1 MQTVNFSITSKEL
14 QKSFNT
20 EKYVA
25 IAFQQPKGIKMRDM
39 VEDHWSEWASI
50 VAEAPWRGYWK
61 KSVYIRQPS
70 VTPSGAAYVDE
81 GCGNVPLA
89 IYTTAVWGFGVEGW
103 LKKQGRAANSPI
115 REIIRLQGVREPKVI
130 GQRKSMWDDKLQRG
144 CGIIL
149 PAEFGWLDRW
159 LEPMWA
165 HLQ

>member
-1 MQTVNFSITSKEL
+1 MHTVNFGITGKEL

-39 VEDHWSEWASI
+39 VEDHWSEWAST

-70 VTPSGAAYVDE
+70 VTPSGATYIDE

-103 LKKQGRAANSPI
+103 LKKQDRVTNLPI

-130 GQRKSMWDDKLQRG
+130 GQRKNMWDDKLQRG

-149 PAEFGWLDRW
+149 PVEFGWLDRW

>member
-1 MQTVNFSITSKEL
+1 MQTVNFGITGKEL

-25 IAFQQPKGIKMRDM
+25 IAFQQPKSIKMRDM
-39 VEDHWSEWASI
+39 VEDQWSEWASI

-61 KSVYIRQPS
+61 KSVYMRQPN
-70 VTPSGAAYVDE
+70 VTPSGASYVDE

-89 IYTTAVWGFGVEGW
+89 IYTTAVWGFGVEEW
-103 LKKQGRAANSPI
+103 LKTQGRAANSPV

-130 GQRKSMWDDKLQRG
+130 GQRKNMWDDKLQRG